1 MARPVKCGVDY
12 FSHDT
17 VSGKTIFTL
26 EAQFGNDGY
35 AFWFKLLELL
45 GTQEGLYY
53 DCGNPADWMFLIAKT
68 RVDEETATKILDLLA
83 ALGAIDAELW
93 QQKIIWV
100 QKFVDRLAEVFKKRA
115 SGIPQKPSFR
125 RGNPAKEEV
134 SDAESTQSKG
144 KESKEKVKESNNA
157 HTREGDIFKDRS
169 FSPKMQDK
177 LTEWLKYKAERRESY
192 KPTGLTAFLT
202 EVENKLKE
210 YSEADIIALIGEC
223 MANNWR
229 GIIWDKIKGRASPRQ
244 SHERPVGGDENKKKK
259 YFDRP
264 TENYDHLAFNPF
276 EEITGL
282 KGE

>member
-53 DCGNPADWMFLIAKT
+53 DCGNPADWMFLVAKT

-83 ALGAIDAELW
+83 ALAAIDAELW

-134 SDAESTQSKG
+134 SYAESTQSKG
-144 KESKEKVKESNNA
+144 KERKEKVKESNNA
-157 HTREGDIFKDRS
+157 PAREGFDS
-169 FSPKMQDK
+169 FWKSYPKK
-177 LTEWLKYKAERRESY
+177 KAKGDAE
-192 KPTGLTAFLT
+192 KAFS
-202 EVENKLKE
+202 KLKPDDLLLKTIL
-210 YSEADIIALIGEC
+210 EA
-223 MANNWR
+223 
-229 GIIWDKIKGRASPRQ
+229 IKAQARSPDWTKDGGQFIPHPATWLNQRRWEDEVTQPPRA
-244 SHERPVGGDENKKKK
+244 HFERPV
-259 YFDRP
+259 
-264 TENYDHLAFNPF
+264 ENYDHLVFNPF
-276 EEITGL
+276 EE
-282 KGE
+282 